1 MRLLSVFNKEKD
13 EAAIMSALHRSQAII
28 HFTTDGTIIW
38 ANPNF
43 CKALGYSLSEIQGQH
58 HRIFVD
64 PYYAASPN
72 YQAFWS
78 DLGAGKFKSSQY
90 KRIAKGGREVYIE
103 ATYNPILD
111 RNNKPFKIVKIAT
124 DITVKTRKMR
134 EALDRTQAV
143 ISFNMDG
150 TILEANSLFLNAVGY
165 SIEDIRG
172 KHHSIFMDPVE
183 AQSPSYSEFWKAL
196 NRGEFQAGDFR
207 RIGKGG
213 QEIWIRVSYN
223 PVFGN
228 DGLPYMITKFAT
240 DITQQKRIA
249 KQTAEV
255 ATSVATATHE
265 MSGSIQDIAK
275 NMALT
280 RDNVENISDETA
292 NATAFIDHLMDSAKN
307 MGEVVSLIKAIS
319 SQINMLSLN
328 AAIEAA
334 RAGEAGRGFSVVADE
349 VKKLANQTG
358 ASTEK
363 ITVEISDM
371 QSISKKV
378 SDSLLRIKEL
388 LDGVSARAHTVA
400 AATEQQASVTNDI
413 AKNVMTVSELVN
425 RR

>member
-1 MRLLSVFNKEKD
+1 
-13 EAAIMSALHRSQAII
+13 MSALHRSQAII
-28 HFTTDGTIIW
+28 HFTTDGTIIS
-38 ANPNF
+38 ANENF
-43 CKALGYSLSEIQGQH
+43 CKALGYSLSEIQGKH

-64 PYYAASPN
+64 PHYTASPD

-111 RNNKPFKIVKIAT
+111 RNKKPFKIVKIAT
-124 DITVKTRKMR
+124 DITVKTLKMR

-150 TILEANSLFLNAVGY
+150 TIIEANSLFLNAMGY
-165 SIEDIRG
+165 SFEEIRG
-172 KHHSIFMDPVE
+172 KHHSIFMDPAD

-196 NRGEFQAGDFR
+196 NRGDFQADDFKR
-207 RIGKGG
+207 VGKGG
-213 QEIWIRVSYN
+213 KEIWLRASYN

-228 DGLPYMITKFAT
+228 DGLPYMVTKFAT
-240 DITQQKRIA
+240 DITQQKLIA

-280 RDNVENISDETA
+280 RDNVENISDETT
-292 NATAFIDHLMDSAKN
+292 NATVFIDHLVDSAKN
-307 MGEVVSLIKAIS
+307 MGEVATLIKAIS

-363 ITVEISDM
+363 IAVEIGDM
-371 QSISKKV
+371 QSISTKV
-378 SDSLLRIKEL
+378 SETLLRIKDL
-388 LDGVSARAHTVA
+388 LDGVLARAHTVA

-413 AKNVMTVSELVN
+413 AKNVMAVSELVN

>member
-1 MRLLSVFNKEKD
+1 MRVLNVFGKEKD

-38 ANPNF
+38 ANQNF
-43 CKALGYSLSEIQGQH
+43 CKALGYSLPEIQGKH

-64 PYYAASPN
+64 PHYAVSAD

-78 DLGAGKFKSSQY
+78 DLGSGKFKSSQY

-111 RNNKPFKIVKIAT
+111 KGHKPYKIVKIAT
-124 DITVKTRKMR
+124 DITVKTLKMR

-150 TILEANSLFLNAVGY
+150 TIIEANTLFLNAVGY
-165 SIEDIRG
+165 SFEDIRG
-172 KHHSIFMDPVE
+172 KHHSIFMDPPD

-196 NRGEFQAGDFR
+196 NRGEFQADDFKR
-207 RIGKGG
+207 VGKGG
-213 QEIWIRVSYN
+213 KEIWLRASYN

-228 DGLPYMITKFAT
+228 DGLPYMVTKFAT
-240 DITQQKRIA
+240 DITQQKLIA

-280 RDNVENISDETA
+280 RDNVENISDETT
-292 NATAFIDHLMDSAKN
+292 NATVFIDHLVDSAKN
-307 MGEVVSLIKAIS
+307 MGEVATLIKAIS

-363 ITVEISDM
+363 IAVEIGDM

-378 SDSLLRIKEL
+378 SDTLLRIKDL
-388 LDGVSARAHTVA
+388 LEGVLARAHTVA

-413 AKNVMTVSELVN
+413 AKNVMAVSELVN